1 MNRPRHLSSSGNSL
15 YELLSLEKTATHDDI
30 KKAYRRLALKFH
42 PDKNPDDPSA
52 SEKFKEISHAHTVL
66 IDTTR
71 RQIYDEYGSM
81 GLWAADQFGEENVNV
96 YLMLTSKWCK
106 AFFVCCGLITCCYC
120 CLCCC
125 CCCGKCRP
133 EHPEEDYANL
143 HTPLQDEFS
152 STPEESP
159 VTSQPQGGAIPIPA
173 PGNDNVTES
182 TTLKPEAKS
191 YGAGEDSPK
200 APEKVAEN
208 GVNRQS

>member
-15 YELLSLEKTATHDDI
+15 YELMGLEKAATHEEI

-42 PDKNPDDPSA
+42 PDKNPDNPEA
-52 SEKFKEISHAHTVL
+52 VEKFKEISHAHTVL

-81 GLWAADQFGEENVNV
+81 GLWAADQFGEENVTV

-106 AFFVCCGLITCCYC
+106 AFFIFCGIATCCYC

-133 EHPEEDYANL
+133 PHAEEEYGHL
-143 HTPLQDEFS
+143 HDEFS

-159 VTSQPQGGAIPIPA
+159 VTSQPMVDAIPIPMPA
-173 PGNDNVTES
+173 DNISES
-182 TTLKPEAKS
+182 TTLKPESKN
-191 YGAGEDSPK
+191 YGAGEVSPNVQ
-200 APEKVAEN
+200 EKISEN
-208 GVNRQS
+208 GINRES

>member
-15 YELLSLEKTATHDDI
+15 YELLGLQKSATHDEI

-42 PDKNPDDPSA
+42 PDKNLDDPSKA
-52 SEKFKEISHAHTVL
+52 EKFKEISHAHTVL
-66 IDTTR
+66 TDTTR

-106 AFFVCCGLITCCYC
+106 ALFICCGIFTCCYC

-133 EHPEEDYANL
+133 AHPEEDYSNL
-143 HTPLQDEFS
+143 HDEFS
-152 STPEESP
+152 TSPEDSP
-159 VTSQPQGGAIPIPA
+159 VTSQPQGGAIPVPPA
-173 PGNDNVTES
+173 GDNFTES
-182 TTLKPEAKS
+182 TTLKPEAKK
-191 YGAGEDSPK
+191 YGAGDESPK
-200 APEKVAEN
+200 VNEKIAEN
-208 GVNRQS
+208 GIRES